1 MCMLI
6 FYIIRN
12 IQRMGA
18 RSRGLGQAEFAVP
31 AAPTGNGIGFE
42 IKPAMRWI
50 GLIIIILGLGG
61 CAAQPV
67 NVSPLQQARAYAP
80 ANGPALA
87 FDPPILAGVDR
98 LDLSR
103 DGRQA
108 AAFAGFDDETTT
120 YYFLSSDNSYSDF
133 SGGFGR
139 GGYNNPDNY
148 QRTAVSETYGV
159 SYR

>member
-1 MCMLI
+1 
-6 FYIIRN
+6 
-12 IQRMGA
+12 
-18 RSRGLGQAEFAVP
+18 
-31 AAPTGNGIGFE
+31 
-42 IKPAMRWI
+42 MRWI

-67 NVSPLQQARAYAP
+67 NVSPLQQTRAYAP

-103 DGRQA
+103 DNRQA
-108 AAFAGFDDETTT
+108 AAFAGFGDQITT
-120 YYFLSSDNSYSDF
+120 YYFLRSDNWYSDF
-133 SGGFGR
+133 SGGFSHGQIS
-139 GGYNNPDNY
+139 NPSNY
-148 QRTAVSETYGV
+148 QRRAVSESYGV